1 MRIQIRNA
9 ITVIMCKY
17 INTYTCV
24 VRPAYNSDL
33 LYQSHRLSCA
43 KRNALLFGIFCNYIS
58 QVKHHVLQIYGNFN
72 KCSLFRTEYSKLI
85 TEAEPEYK
93 PKLARTLKF
102 ISHDTTIIND
112 FFDNR
117 VAYLKV
123 LQNITSETSAP
134 KKQVASQYLKIMK
147 DPLFTLQLLF
157 LRVSLVSF
165 DVTKT

>member
-1 MRIQIRNA
+1 M
-9 ITVIMCKY
+9 
-17 INTYTCV
+17 
-24 VRPAYNSDL
+24 RPAYNSDL

-85 TEAEPEYK
+85 TEVEHEYK

-112 FFDNR
+112 FFNNR